1 VVGHIMVDIF
11 RMHMVMPFTVMVEF
25 QIVKAILMVVQ
36 MICMVVDPVHFVQV
50 MMPAIFLQES
60 VQMSF
65 IMMRSVLGLIPLQIS
80 MVKLIC
86 TDS

>member
-65 IMMRSVLGLIPLQIS
+65 TIDIWRGMSPSTDLIMM
-80 MVKLIC
+80 KLIC